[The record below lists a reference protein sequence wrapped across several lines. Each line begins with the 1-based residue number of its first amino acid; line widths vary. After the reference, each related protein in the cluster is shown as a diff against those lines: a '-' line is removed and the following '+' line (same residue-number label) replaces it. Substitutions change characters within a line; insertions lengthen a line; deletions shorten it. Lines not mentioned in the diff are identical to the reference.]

1 MTTET
6 KDDDL
11 LVKLAAHLGNHIEG
25 AESLIKGL
33 REVVD
38 RTKPPDLSPNHPEK
52 RGWAECNDF
61 CSKAEA
67 ALRAWQLKS
76 DFLRVLIRLQSE
88 ASYRDKKDGGST

>member
-1 MTTET
+1 MTTT
-6 KDDDL
+6 KDADL

-38 RTKPPDLSPNHPEK
+38 RTQNPGMSTDRPEE
-52 RGWAECNDF
+52 RVWTECNDF
-61 CSKAEA
+61 CLKAEA
-67 ALRAWQLKS
+67 VLRAWQTKS